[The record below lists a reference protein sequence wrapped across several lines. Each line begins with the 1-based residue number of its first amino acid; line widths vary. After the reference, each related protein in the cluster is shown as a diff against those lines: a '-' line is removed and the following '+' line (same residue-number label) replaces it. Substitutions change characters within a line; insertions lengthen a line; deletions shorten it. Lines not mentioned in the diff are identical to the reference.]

1 MGKYD
6 FRDLCILKQRVERAF
21 KVSATGEYDAKEEYI
36 CLAEKNMIDE
46 LIDMAV
52 SLESGFSE
60 LREAYRKLFRLRD
73 NYSLHGEHTEYEKLA
88 FSTTGTVMHVLGYII
103 RILDEAFGG
112 EENGLVDYTE
122 DNGYCETGMMKNGD
136 V

>member
-6 FRDLCILKQRVERAF
+6 FRDFCILKQRVERAF

-88 FSTTGTVMHVLGYII
+88 FSTTDTVMRVLGYII

-112 EENGLVDYTE
+112 EENG
-122 DNGYCETGMMKNGD
+122 
-136 V
+136 